1 MRQAFSLST
10 AFTGFA
16 LILTA
21 CPSAHADQL
30 SEAHYKA
37 LLQQATGCVMLT
49 AADYGRRT
57 SESAETIARAAM
69 SHCRRE
75 TESVIS
81 DRERAYNDFT
91 SGIPRAAY
99 ERNWFNDA
107 IEAVV
112 GARAS
117 R

>member
-1 MRQAFSLST
+1 MQRAFSLTT
-10 AFTGFA
+10 ALAGFVF
-16 LILTA
+16 ILAT
-21 CPSAHADQL
+21 CPSANADQS
-30 SEAHYKA
+30 SEARYKA
-37 LLQQATGCVMLT
+37 LLKQATGCVMLT

-57 SESAETIARAAM
+57 SESAETIARAAV

-112 GARAS
+112 AARAS